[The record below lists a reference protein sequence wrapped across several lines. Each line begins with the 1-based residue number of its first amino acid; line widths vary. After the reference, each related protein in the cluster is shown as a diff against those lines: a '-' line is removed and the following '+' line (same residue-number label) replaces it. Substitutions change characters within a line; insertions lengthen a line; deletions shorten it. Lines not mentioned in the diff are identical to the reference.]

1 MADKSTIL
9 VVDDEPDICALVI
22 NSLKLGGYKG
32 LQATDGRQMKR
43 LLRTEPVDLVILD
56 LTLGDED
63 GLQLLKQVR
72 ETENLPVIIL
82 TGRGEPIDR
91 IIGLELGAD
100 DYLPKP
106 FEPRELV
113 ARVRS
118 VLRRALPPDPAGI
131 DGLITFSRWSLDTAS
146 RQLTAPDGS
155 EVILTSAEFDLLAAL
170 ARQPNRAL
178 NRDLL
183 LETTRNRMGTPYD
196 RSIDVHIMNLRRK
209 IEVDPK
215 SPRLI
220 KTIRGIG
227 YIFTP
232 NADETG

>member
-9 VVDDEPDICALVI
+9 VVDDEPDICTLVM
-22 NSLKLGGYKG
+22 NSLKLGGYAG
-32 LQATDGRQMKR
+32 LAANDGRQMMR

-72 ETENLPVIIL
+72 DTENLPVIIL
-82 TGRGEPIDR
+82 TGRGEAIDR

-118 VLRRALPPDPAGI
+118 VLRRARPPEPT
-131 DGLITFSRWSLDTAS
+131 DGRITFSGWCLDTAS
-146 RQLTAPDGS
+146 RQLTDPNGS

-170 ARQPNRAL
+170 ARQPNRVL

-183 LETTRNRMGTPYD
+183 LETTRNRIGTPFD
-196 RSIDVHIMNLRRK
+196 RSIDVHVMNLRRK
-209 IEVDPK
+209 IEADTK
-215 SPRLI
+215 SPKLI
-220 KTIRGIG
+220 KTVRGIG

-232 NADETG
+232 DSLESG

>member
-22 NSLKLGGYKG
+22 NSLKLGGYAG
-32 LQATDGRQMKR
+32 IAANDGRQMMR

-72 ETENLPVIIL
+72 DTENLPVIIL

-118 VLRRALPPDPAGI
+118 VLRRALPSDPTDAR
-131 DGLITFSRWSLDTAS
+131 ITFSRWCLDTAS

-155 EVILTSAEFDLLAAL
+155 DVVLTSAEFDLLAAL
-170 ARQPNRAL
+170 ARHPNRVL

-183 LETTRNRMGTPYD
+183 LETTRNRIGTPYD
-196 RSIDVHIMNLRRK
+196 RSIDVHVMNLRRK
-209 IEVDPK
+209 IEADPK
-215 SPRLI
+215 SPKLI
-220 KTIRGIG
+220 KTVRGIG

-232 NADETG
+232 DAGETG